1 MELKTYMDL
10 ALKLLNMHF
19 SLCGYSVSVLEI
31 LIYFA
36 VAAILSALIRGI
48 LL

>member
-1 MELKTYMDL
+1 MELQSFINVAMRLMDI
-10 ALKLLNMHF
+10 HF
-19 SLCGYSVSVLEI
+19 TLCGYSVSILEI

-36 VAAILSALIRGI
+36 VAAILAALIRGI